1 MEEED
6 DIHLIQILRHLGSAE
21 GEALDECIINE
32 ANLMT
37 DECSGRQG
45 ESKGVI
51 ECSAGEPPQ
60 PTGEGTAAG
69 SSTLRSMMPLLLF
82 LFASSDG
89 ALCSRYRSL

>member
-6 DIHLIQILRHLGSAE
+6 DTYLIQILRHLGSAE
-21 GEALDECIINE
+21 GEAFDECIINE

-51 ECSAGEPPQ
+51 ECSAGEPPP
-60 PTGEGTAAG
+60 PTGERHGGRLINAA
-69 SSTLRSMMPLLLF
+69 LNDA
-82 LFASSDG
+82 FASLS
-89 ALCSRYRSL
+89 LCIF